1 MSELPPT
8 GSVEWKLL
16 AARNEADRLRQY
28 AEEVHQKHMKALLR
42 IEELE
47 VIAGDIEAVADDM
60 DQIYTL
66 LCLVAPEAQHVHRG
80 DLAGAIARLRR
91 IAAGIREQNTNEN

>member
-42 IEELE
+42 IAELE
-47 VIAGDIEAVADDM
+47 AENAQAAQIMRSGWQDD
-60 DQIYTL
+60 
-66 LCLVAPEAQHVHRG
+66 A
-80 DLAGAIARLRR
+80 AIQWLRR
-91 IAAGIREQNTNEN
+91 HDGGQ